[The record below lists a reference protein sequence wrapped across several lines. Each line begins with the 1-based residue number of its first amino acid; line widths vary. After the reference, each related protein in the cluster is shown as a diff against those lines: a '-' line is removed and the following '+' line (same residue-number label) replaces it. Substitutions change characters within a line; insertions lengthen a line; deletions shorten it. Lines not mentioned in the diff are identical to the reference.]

1 MAEAKDVVA
10 KEASDMGVGGDM
22 TTPQAS
28 VPPQVSEE
36 FLKLQSD
43 LININARLVFAVATC
58 ECEKRDECEIFQHAR
73 EVAKI
78 LKKMQDVVTSTS
90 KKVGKRGR
98 R

>member
-1 MAEAKDVVA
+1 MAEAKEVVA
-10 KEASDMGVGGDM
+10 KEASDMGVGGDL
-22 TTPQAS
+22 TQAT
-28 VPPQVSEE
+28 PQVSEE

-43 LININARLVFAVATC
+43 LINLNAKLVFAVATC

-90 KKVGKRGR
+90 KKVGKRGKR
-98 R
+98 